1 MINFKIATSKSE
13 LLKVFNLRYLI
24 YFKKMGGE
32 FNGLNHNNETLRDEL
47 DDSSSINII
56 SESSKKNILGTIRV
70 NMYSNNNN
78 IPDFFKS
85 NFEVNTFLKQG
96 YKSFIYISFPCIHED
111 YEETSLIKTLIKRTI
126 KFSLENKNSLI
137 ILNSRDYLVPFWEK
151 FGFKKYKKAFT
162 TETFEKI
169 SNPMYIQLDDEKIK
183 FIN

>member
-96 YKSFIYISFPCIHED
+96 YKSFIYISFD
-111 YEETSLIKTLIKRTI
+111 VS
-126 KFSLENKNSLI
+126 
-137 ILNSRDYLVPFWEK
+137 
-151 FGFKKYKKAFT
+151 
-162 TETFEKI
+162 
-169 SNPMYIQLDDEKIK
+169 
-183 FIN
+183 